1 MSTSYFSGFTANER
15 GIFAFVLSC
24 AFFSANDTIMKF
36 IIVSYPI
43 GEAIFARGLLAVL
56 ILAVAIGF
64 LEQPSGL
71 RQLVR
76 PIILLRAGLDALT
89 SAGAVVAL
97 FGLGVAELSAIAQT
111 SPLVLTAMAAIF
123 YKEQV
128 RWRRWLA
135 VFVGFSGT
143 LFIIKPDG
151 GSINAWALIALCVV
165 CVAATRDLITRQISR
180 TIPVLGISLLGSAGL
195 AGIGLVFVLWE
206 TWVFPSAQACWLILL
221 AATCHASATYFLVLA
236 FRGVTV
242 SVVSPFRYTMLL
254 WSGLGGYL
262 VFHEVP
268 RESFLLG
275 ASLIVG
281 SGLYT
286 LYRESQVRRSL
297 AGKIPARPDV

>member
-15 GIFAFVLSC
+15 GILAFVVSC

-71 RQLVR
+71 RQIVR

-135 VFVGFSGT
+135 IFVGFSGT

-165 CVAATRDLITRQISR
+165 CVA
-180 TIPVLGISLLGSAGL
+180 
-195 AGIGLVFVLWE
+195 
-206 TWVFPSAQACWLILL
+206 CN
-221 AATCHASATYFLVLA
+221 
-236 FRGVTV
+236 
-242 SVVSPFRYTMLL
+242 
-254 WSGLGGYL
+254 
-262 VFHEVP
+262 
-268 RESFLLG
+268 
-275 ASLIVG
+275 
-281 SGLYT
+281 
-286 LYRESQVRRSL
+286 
-297 AGKIPARPDV
+297 ARPDNASDLPYNSGSRHIVARFGRACGDRSRICAVGNVGISFRASLLAYFAGGHLSCLRDLFPRARLSWRYGLRRVAVSLHDAAVVGPRRIFGLS